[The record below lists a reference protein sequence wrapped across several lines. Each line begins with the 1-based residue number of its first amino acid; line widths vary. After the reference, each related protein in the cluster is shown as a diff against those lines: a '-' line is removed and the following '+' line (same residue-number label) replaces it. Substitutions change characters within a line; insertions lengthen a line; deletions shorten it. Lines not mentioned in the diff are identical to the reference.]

1 MDLIADLRCSCVSR
15 VARSAAFVVVYLERG
30 PNSEFVCRA
39 GSLPALT
46 ENTDRF
52 LIVGSDVCSVVL
64 HQLKG
69 CTRDKLGAC

>member
-1 MDLIADLRCSCVSR
+1 MDLIADLRCSCVPR

-46 ENTDRF
+46 ENTGRS
-52 LIVGSDVCSVVL
+52 LIVGSYVCSADE
-64 HQLKG
+64 HPMMG
-69 CTRDKLGAC
+69 CTGDMLAGC